1 MDFKQHTEI
10 EKNEKEFDDWNPDE
24 AKIIGTLKGIVEITS
39 NVEMAVEISNVSFT
53 EPKKKKKE
61 RTSAKII
68 DLKKK
73 KNNGT
78 LF

>member
-1 MDFKQHTEI
+1 MIMTD
-10 EKNEKEFDDWNPDE
+10 EKYKENEKEFDDWNPDE
-24 AKIIGTLKGIVEITS
+24 AKIIGTLKGIVEIKS
-39 NVEMAVEISNVSFT
+39 NADIVFDINNINFS

-61 RTSAKII
+61 RTSAKVI

-73 KNNGT
+73 KNKGT